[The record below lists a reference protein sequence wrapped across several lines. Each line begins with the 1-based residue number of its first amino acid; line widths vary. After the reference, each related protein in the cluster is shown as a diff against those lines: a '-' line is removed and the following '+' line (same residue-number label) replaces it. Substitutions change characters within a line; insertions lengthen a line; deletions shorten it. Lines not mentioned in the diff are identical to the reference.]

1 MILPVIE
8 SFVLCFT
15 LLLICVLNVR
25 NTPVGGVHFYEKDV
39 QERTIELGFITRE
52 EIKKNK
58 VISAIPF
65 MMVLLIAAPLMVFFV
80 NNAES
85 FLEGFL
91 QLAVMYMLCGLFDKV
106 FIDWYWVGHTKAWV
120 IPGTEDLMPYINKKV
135 WVKKIAAVVVLYPLL
150 AALLS
155 WIMCLILHL

>member
-39 QERTIELGFITRE
+39 QERTIELGLITRE

-65 MMVLLIAAPLMVFFV
+65 MMVLLIAAPVMVFFV
-80 NNAES
+80 NNAKS

-120 IPGTEDLMPYINKKV
+120 IPGTEDLMPYIKKKV

>member
-1 MILPVIE
+1 
-8 SFVLCFT
+8 
-15 LLLICVLNVR
+15 
-25 NTPVGGVHFYEKDV
+25 
-39 QERTIELGFITRE
+39 
-52 EIKKNK
+52 
-58 VISAIPF
+58 

-120 IPGTEDLMPYINKKV
+120 IPGTEDLKPYINKKV

>member
-1 MILPVIE
+1 MILPIIE

-39 QERTIELGFITRE
+39 QERTIELGLITRE

-106 FIDWYWVGHTKAWV
+106 FIDWYWVGHTKAWL
-120 IPGTEDLMPYINKKV
+120 IPGTEDLMPYIHKKT
-135 WVKKIAAVVVLYPLL
+135 WLVKIIGTAIAYPLF
-150 AALLS
+150 AALIS
-155 WIMCLILHL
+155 WVFTLILK